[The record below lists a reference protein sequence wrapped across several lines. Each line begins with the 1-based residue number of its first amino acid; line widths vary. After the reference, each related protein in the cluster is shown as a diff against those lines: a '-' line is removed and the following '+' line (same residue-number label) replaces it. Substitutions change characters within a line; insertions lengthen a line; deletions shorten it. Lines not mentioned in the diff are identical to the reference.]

1 MGAPSIKVKR
11 WTFLKNKIS
20 LTGCKWSNLSAP
32 GTETDKSLSLS
43 GDFLFPKFCP
53 CCLLSSSLWGN
64 KKWKPPL
71 HCKGK
76 NGGKFWNK
84 ISLTGCKWSNLS
96 APGETE
102 LIADSIPRPLN
113 HGILLPRL
121 PRKGKHDATTA
132 AAPVRHAA
140 VDADG

>member
-1 MGAPSIKVKR
+1 MYLNSPGVIRNGLPSIKIRK
-11 WTFLKNKIS
+11 LEKI
-20 LTGCKWSNLSAP
+20 
-32 GTETDKSLSLS
+32 
-43 GDFLFPKFCP
+43 
-53 CCLLSSSLWGN
+53 
-64 KKWKPPL
+64 
-71 HCKGK
+71 
-76 NGGKFWNK
+76 WNK